1 MTIMKKILIVMT
13 VVFFAS
19 CGNDL
24 DIKPTTLVDA
34 TTAKKSVNLLLTG
47 AYSLIGS
54 GGIAAQTGALYST
67 DLLLNADLLA
77 SENYMQWKGTF
88 NQYNEISKKAISAT
102 NSSVTRMWRKGYAAI
117 NQANTIL

>member
-1 MTIMKKILIVMT
+1 
-13 VVFFAS
+13 
-19 CGNDL
+19 
-24 DIKPTTLVDA
+24 
-34 TTAKKSVNLLLTG
+34 LLTG

-54 GGIAAQTGALYST
+54 GGVAAQTGALYGT

-117 NQANTIL
+117 N